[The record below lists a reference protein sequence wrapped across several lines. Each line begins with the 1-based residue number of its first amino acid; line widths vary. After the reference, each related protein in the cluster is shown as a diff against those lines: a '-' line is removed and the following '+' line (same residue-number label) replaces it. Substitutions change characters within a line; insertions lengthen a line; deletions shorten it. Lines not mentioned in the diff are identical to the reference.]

1 MFEGGLA
8 AIDKALEETGQKSLN
23 LVSYCV
29 GGTMAGTLMAWLGK
43 HNDKR
48 VASATFFTAQLDFQD
63 AGELQ
68 IFVDEHILEVVG
80 EDMDKGYMPADRMAN
95 AFNML
100 RANDLIWGYM
110 VSNYMLGKDPFPFDL
125 LYWNADSTA
134 MPARAHRYYLEEFYI
149 RDAFAKGEL
158 VVGDTPITLGDIK
171 GPVYH
176 VATKEDHIAP
186 AASVYRGAKQMTKAD
201 VRFVLSGS
209 GHIAGV
215 VNPPVLQKYQYWTN
229 SDLSP
234 ATIEDWLTEA
244 VEIPGSWWPDWDAW
258 LKERSGKLVPARVPG
273 AKLGAIEPAPGSY
286 VKVRFDAPP
295 RAGPSPQPEHRRN
308 GQRRGGAPAG
318 GEDPPD
324 VAQQPS
330 AVVAVDPFLE
340 PRIPGVASLLAHAA
354 AEAVDV
360 VAHHPGEHQHQHRDE
375 KEGPQAEQES
385 RQLPGRR
392 SGPREADERI
402 GPGVHREEMD
412 RSGGSCRSR
421 RARNLPVVRVLLR
434 WVVVFHL
441 PGRQRRPIRCRH
453 RPGSGRRAPW
463 PAP

>member
-1 MFEGGLA
+1 MA
-8 AIDKALEETGQKSLN
+8 AIDKALEETGQKSLH

-48 VASATFFTAQLDFQD
+48 VASATFFTAQLDFKD

-80 EDMDKGYMPADRMAN
+80 EDMEKGYMPADRMAN

-125 LYWNADSTA
+125 LFWNADSTA
-134 MPARAHRYYLEEFYI
+134 MPARAHRFYLKEFYI

-186 AASVYRGAKQMTKAD
+186 APSVYRGAKEMKRAQ

-229 SDLSP
+229 SDMSP
-234 ATIEDWLTEA
+234 EALEEWLKGAEET
-244 VEIPGSWWPDWDAW
+244 PGSWWPDWDAW
-258 LKERSGKLVPARVPG
+258 LKQRSGKLVPARIPG

-286 VKVRFDAPP
+286 VKVRFDAP
-295 RAGPSPQPEHRRN
+295 S
-308 GQRRGGAPAG
+308 
-318 GEDPPD
+318 
-324 VAQQPS
+324 
-330 AVVAVDPFLE
+330 
-340 PRIPGVASLLAHAA
+340 
-354 AEAVDV
+354 
-360 VAHHPGEHQHQHRDE
+360 
-375 KEGPQAEQES
+375 
-385 RQLPGRR
+385 
-392 SGPREADERI
+392 
-402 GPGVHREEMD
+402 
-412 RSGGSCRSR
+412 
-421 RARNLPVVRVLLR
+421 
-434 WVVVFHL
+434 
-441 PGRQRRPIRCRH
+441 
-453 RPGSGRRAPW
+453 
-463 PAP
+463 